1 MTEAVGCRL
10 RLLVMLLV
18 LALLPGVGLGADQA
32 TVFVYHRFGDS
43 RYPSTNTSQ
52 AEFRAHLE
60 TLRTG
65 GYTVLSLG
73 EIVARLRHDTPLP
86 ERCAA
91 ITVDDAFRSFL
102 SGAMP
107 LLREYG
113 YPATLFVNTGE
124 VGGPEY
130 LGWEELRRLAGEGV
144 EIGNHSAAHGYLLD
158 RLRGESAAAW
168 RQRIS
173 AEIRTAQDQLKTRL
187 GVTPQLFAYP
197 YGEFSNELIQ
207 LVREL
212 GFVAAVGQQSGVA
225 GREQELFALPRFPV
239 GGSYSS
245 LKEFRDRLRYRPLP
259 LQVLAPADTL
269 VGEANP
275 PRMRIRLDLQRIDP
289 RTLRCYVSGQSPA
302 QVTASDLSDGVYEV
316 QARAALADR
325 RSKYTLTATDRQGNW
340 YWFSQLWVQP
350 RP

>member
-1 MTEAVGCRL
+1 
-10 RLLVMLLV
+10 
-18 LALLPGVGLGADQA
+18 
-32 TVFVYHRFGDS
+32 
-43 RYPSTNTSQ
+43 
-52 AEFRAHLE
+52 
-60 TLRTG
+60 
-65 GYTVLSLG
+65 
-73 EIVARLRHDTPLP
+73 
-86 ERCAA
+86 
-91 ITVDDAFRSFL
+91 
-102 SGAMP
+102 MP

-124 VGGPEY
+124 VGGTEY
-130 LGWEELRRLAGEGV
+130 LGWDELRRLAGEGV

-275 PRMRIRLDLQRIDP
+275 PRMSIRLDLQRIDP
-289 RTLRCYVSGQSPA
+289 RTLRGYVSGQSPA
-302 QVTASDLSDGVYEV
+302 QVTASDLAGGVYEV

-325 RSKYTLTATDRQGNW
+325 RSKYTLTATDRQGRW